1 MEETLEEQIQR
12 CLKEMVEEGKVEVS
26 IGEKGE
32 LLYSLSEDTTFT
44 FEE

>member
-1 MEETLEEQIQR
+1 MEETLEEQINR
-12 CLKEMVEEGKVEVS
+12 CLKEMVEEGKVDVS

-32 LLYSLSEDTTFT
+32 LMYNLSEDTTYT